1 MKRPLYVTLYG
12 FIFLLSACQD
22 VAEPPLSNDTTP
34 PTLVSQTPLPNADNI
49 AADTVI
55 SATFSEAMSA
65 SSVTAE
71 SVKVVDS
78 TGATLERT
86 ATLADDT
93 LTVQLSTVPKV
104 PTKLT
109 LELNGLSDVAGNALL
124 VTAWSWFVPASPY
137 GSPEFLAE
145 PSAITE
151 ARLEER
157 PVQVASDREGNLAVA
172 WLNAGNLLV
181 KSWTGGRWEH
191 LPTFDTAQPIYAP
204 SLQLLDGQP
213 VVAFQEGRKLQD
225 NQAEPNGN
233 IRVYRWLGSAWV
245 GLGSTDAAGRD
256 AAAPSLAVAKDGT
269 LTVAYFEFDGSSSN
283 TLVKRWT
290 GSSWQSLG
298 DLLDRDPSSNAVFP
312 SLALDP
318 NNQPVVA
325 WYEDRAGALAR
336 NIYVKH
342 WTGSTWEE
350 LGASLNNNE
359 QERAD
364 TLSLGIGGDGKPVVA
379 FSEFDKVSK
388 SNNLYVK
395 RWTGAS
401 WEQLGGSA
409 DNVESQRAIY
419 PSLAVDAA
427 NQISVTWYEAVCQSV
442 VPCNENDS
450 VYLARWDGES
460 WQQLG
465 IQDADARREAY
476 FPSLALGE
484 AGAPVLAW
492 VEGRT
497 TQYQVFVKRYSSMP

>member
-181 KSWTGGRWEH
+181 KSWTANLRPE
-191 LPTFDTAQPIYAP
+191 P
-204 SLQLLDGQP
+204 S
-213 VVAFQEGRKLQD
+213 
-225 NQAEPNGN
+225 
-233 IRVYRWLGSAWV
+233 
-245 GLGSTDAAGRD
+245 
-256 AAAPSLAVAKDGT
+256 
-269 LTVAYFEFDGSSSN
+269 
-283 TLVKRWT
+283 
-290 GSSWQSLG
+290 
-298 DLLDRDPSSNAVFP
+298 
-312 SLALDP
+312 
-318 NNQPVVA
+318 
-325 WYEDRAGALAR
+325 
-336 NIYVKH
+336 
-342 WTGSTWEE
+342 
-350 LGASLNNNE
+350 
-359 QERAD
+359 
-364 TLSLGIGGDGKPVVA
+364 
-379 FSEFDKVSK
+379 
-388 SNNLYVK
+388 
-395 RWTGAS
+395 
-401 WEQLGGSA
+401 
-409 DNVESQRAIY
+409 
-419 PSLAVDAA
+419 
-427 NQISVTWYEAVCQSV
+427 
-442 VPCNENDS
+442 
-450 VYLARWDGES
+450 
-460 WQQLG
+460 
-465 IQDADARREAY
+465 
-476 FPSLALGE
+476 ALGWS
-484 AGAPVLAW
+484 AC
-492 VEGRT
+492 GR
-497 TQYQVFVKRYSSMP
+497 FSRR